1 MPHDKGQE
9 IDIREWGS
17 RHGFPMKLQEP
28 DEIRRVTELLARDLR
43 GPRADQS
50 QSTQDRTLRRTEG

>member
-1 MPHDKGQE
+1 MPDNEHQTL
-9 IDIREWGS
+9 DIREWGS

-28 DEIRRVTELLARDLR
+28 DEIRRVTELLARDLP

-50 QSTQDRTLRRTEG
+50 QSTQDRTSRRTEG